1 VEITVTRKRLEEML
15 DGLDR
20 SIAVLR
26 GERPAPEDGPSN
38 VPDPSDAGANL
49 SETERTAAV
58 LHSAQQQRGNVLAAL
73 TRMQDGTA
81 EEFALIHAG
90 ETEYA
95 RTLHLRV
102 LDAVRA
108 LGAAEPDPGYA
119 VSRLAHSLQSATRA
133 ERDGRPVD
141 YVVAALIHDIGD
153 GLAPYSHGSYAA
165 AVLRPFVSEEL
176 CWIVSHHPLF
186 QMHYYGAQTGDD
198 ADARD
203 AYLGHPWYG
212 ATVEFCER
220 YDENCFDPDYDWLPL
235 AHFAPAVEEV
245 FTREPV
251 FR

>member
-1 VEITVTRKRLEEML
+1 
-15 DGLDR
+15 
-20 SIAVLR
+20 
-26 GERPAPEDGPSN
+26 
-38 VPDPSDAGANL
+38 
-49 SETERTAAV
+49 
-58 LHSAQQQRGNVLAAL
+58 L
-73 TRMQDGTA
+73 TDGTA
-81 EEFALIHAG
+81 EEYALINAR
-90 ETEYA
+90 EAAYN

-108 LGAAEPDPGYA
+108 LGASERDPGYA

-198 ADARD
+198 VNARD
-203 AYLGHPWYG
+203 AYQGHPTPPRRIRHRHRTPRTDHQQPP
-212 ATVEFCER
+212 ATHHPQRVTGGLKGSKESR
-220 YDENCFDPDYDWLPL
+220 MMRHSP
-235 AHFAPAVEEV
+235 
-245 FTREPV
+245 
-251 FR
+251 

>member
-1 VEITVTRKRLEEML
+1 MSS
-15 DGLDR
+15 GLAR
-20 SIAVLR
+20 A
-26 GERPAPEDGPSN
+26 
-38 VPDPSDAGANL
+38 
-49 SETERTAAV
+49 TF
-58 LHSAQQQRGNVLAAL
+58 

-81 EEFALIHAG
+81 EEYALIHAR
-90 ETEYA
+90 EAAYN

-186 QMHYYGAQTGDD
+186 QMHYYGAQIGDD
-198 ADARD
+198 VNARE
-203 AYLGHPWYG
+203 AYRGHPWFD

-235 AHFAPAVEEV
+235 EHFAPVVEEV
-245 FTREPV
+245 FSREPT

>member
-1 VEITVTRKRLEEML
+1 MSS
-15 DGLDR
+15 G
-20 SIAVLR
+20 IAR
-26 GERPAPEDGPSN
+26 A
-38 VPDPSDAGANL
+38 
-49 SETERTAAV
+49 TFI
-58 LHSAQQQRGNVLAAL
+58 
-73 TRMQDGTA
+73 RMRDGTA
-81 EEFALIHAG
+81 EEYALIHAR
-90 ETEYA
+90 EAAYN

-133 ERDGRPVD
+133 ERDGRPAG

-186 QMHYYGAQTGDD
+186 QMHYYGTQTGDD
-198 ADARD
+198 VNARD
-203 AYLGHPWYG
+203 AYRGHRWFD

-220 YDENCFDPDYDWLPL
+220 YDENCFDPGYDWLPL
-235 AHFAPAVEEV
+235 EHFAPAVEEV
-245 FTREPV
+245 FSREPA

>member
-1 VEITVTRKRLEEML
+1 MSLAQNVPESAVYEALLIGAAAAVSGSRGRRAY
-15 DGLDR
+15 DGLM
-20 SIAVLR
+20 SS
-26 GERPAPEDGPSN
+26 G
-38 VPDPSDAGANL
+38 
-49 SETERTAAV
+49 TARATF
-58 LHSAQQQRGNVLAAL
+58 

-81 EEFALIHAG
+81 EEYALINAR
-90 ETEYA
+90 EAAYN
-95 RTLHLRV
+95 RTLHRRV

-108 LGAAEPDPGYA
+108 LGSAEPDPGYA

-186 QMHYYGAQTGDD
+186 QMHYYGAQTADD
-198 ADARD
+198 ANARD
-203 AYLGHPWYG
+203 AYLEHPWFD

-220 YDENCFDPDYDWLPL
+220 YDENCFDPGYGWLPL
-235 AHFAPAVEEV
+235 EHFAPVVEEV
-245 FTREPV
+245 FSREPA